1 MLIITGVDSKP
12 TTRRTARK
20 GTAMVHRLLARMRTT
35 PARRSTFQPVS
46 DRSAVPLMPTVVIAA
61 AITVSVG
68 ATGAVLPL
76 VL

>member
-1 MLIITGVDSKP
+1 
-12 TTRRTARK
+12 
-20 GTAMVHRLLARMRTT
+20 MVHRLLARMRIT

-46 DRSAVPLMPTVVIAA
+46 DRSAVPLMPTVVVAA

-68 ATGAVLPL
+68 TTGAVLPL

>member
-1 MLIITGVDSKP
+1 
-12 TTRRTARK
+12 
-20 GTAMVHRLLARMRTT
+20 MVHRLLARMRTT
-35 PARRSTFQPVS
+35 PAGRPTSRPLP
-46 DRSAVPLMPTVVIAA
+46 DRSAVPLIPTVVIAA